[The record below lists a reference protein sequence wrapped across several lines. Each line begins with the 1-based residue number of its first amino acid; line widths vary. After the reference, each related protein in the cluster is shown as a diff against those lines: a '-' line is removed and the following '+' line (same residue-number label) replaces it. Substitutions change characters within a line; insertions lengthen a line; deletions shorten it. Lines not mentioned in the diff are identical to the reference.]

1 MVLFSRGGRMAAEN
15 HTQTGGDAKPLV
27 FALILL
33 SLVIEGFDLQAA
45 NFAAPDVLRMFGK
58 TRAEA
63 GAFLSASLVGVL
75 VGAALVGP
83 WGDRIGRK
91 RVIIACC
98 VAYGLLS
105 LAAAAVQSYTQ
116 LVALRFAVGIGL
128 GGVLPN
134 ALALAGE
141 FARPG
146 NRARAMGLI
155 GIGITLG
162 GVFAGIVAA
171 RLIPLY
177 GWRSLF
183 VVGGI
188 LPIAI
193 AALLGFGLPES
204 PALAAG
210 QKVER
215 RRASVRLL
223 FSPGVGSITVAIWL
237 IFSAVLMSVYLLS
250 GWIPLLM
257 NDSGFSPAQASLIG
271 SAYQAGGVI
280 GGVVASLLLSRR
292 SWPVV
297 VLFAGCAAVAL
308 MALGARPWSP
318 AAVVAIIVLVGFL
331 VTGTQNAIN
340 GAGGDTYPAATRAT
354 GLGWALG
361 IGRLGSIAGPLVGS
375 LAVALGL
382 HEPRHLFLVPV
393 VPMAVAAVAAAWL
406 IRVVR
411 NSIEES
417 PGGKL

>member
-1 MVLFSRGGRMAAEN
+1 MGAEI
-15 HTQTGGDAKPLV
+15 HTGAGSDARPFV

-33 SLVIEGFDLQAA
+33 SLVIEGFDLLAA
-45 NFAAPDVLRMFGK
+45 NFAAPDVLETFGK

-63 GAFLSASLVGVL
+63 GPFLSASLVGVL
-75 VGAALVGP
+75 AGSALVGP
-83 WGDRIGRK
+83 LGDRVGRK
-91 RVIIACC
+91 RVILAACA
-98 VAYGLLS
+98 VYGVLS
-105 LAAAAVQSYTQ
+105 LVAAAAQSFGQ
-116 LVALRFAVGIGL
+116 LIALRFAVGIGL

-141 FARPG
+141 LARPS

-155 GIGITLG
+155 GIGITFG
-162 GVFAGIVAA
+162 GVLAGMVAA
-171 RLIPLY
+171 WLIPLY
-177 GWRSLF
+177 GWRGLF
-183 VVGGI
+183 LVGGV

-193 AALLGFGLPES
+193 AVLLGLGLPES
-204 PALAAG
+204 PALPVEPT
-210 QKVER
+210 VER
-215 RRASVRLL
+215 PRASVRSL
-223 FSPGVGSITVAIWL
+223 FAPRVGSITIAIWL

-257 NDSGFSPAQASLIG
+257 SGSGFTSAQASLIG
-271 SAYQAGGVI
+271 SAYQAGGVA

-297 VLFAGCAAVAL
+297 LLFAGCAAAAL
-308 MALGARPWSP
+308 LALGARPWSP
-318 AAVVAIIVLVGFL
+318 PAVVAIIVLVGFL

-375 LAVALGL
+375 LAMVLGL

-393 VPMAVAAVAAAWL
+393 VPMAIAAAAAAWL
-406 IRVVR
+406 MRATR
-411 NSIEES
+411 NSSEEAP
-417 PGGKL
+417 PGKP